1 MPSPRPFIDPATGEI
16 NTAQIISEAVP
27 LGKLIGV
34 FVAGSLPPYA
44 VAFFGAENSALGAL
58 LALLGDFILAV
69 GAGVVLMYVIV
80 RGIQLAG
87 E

>member
-1 MPSPRPFIDPATGEI
+1 MPSPRPFIDPATGELE
-16 NTAQIISEAVP
+16 TARIISEAVP
-27 LGKLIGV
+27 LAKLIGV
-34 FVAGSLPPYA
+34 CVTGSLPPYA
-44 VAFFGAENSALGAL
+44 IVFFGSESSALGAL

-69 GAGVVLMYVIV
+69 GAGVVLMYVIA

>member
-1 MPSPRPFIDPATGEI
+1 MPSGPFIDSATGDV

-27 LGKLIGV
+27 LAKLIGV
-34 FVAGSLPPYA
+34 FVAGSLVPYA
-44 VAFFGAENSALGAL
+44 IVFFGSESSALGAL

-69 GAGVVLMYVIV
+69 GAGVVLMYVIA

>member
-1 MPSPRPFIDPATGEI
+1 MPSSRPFIDPATGELEI
-16 NTAQIISEAVP
+16 ARIISEAVP
-27 LGKLIGV
+27 LAKLIGV
-34 FVAGSLPPYA
+34 FVAVSLPPYA
-44 VAFFGAENSALGAL
+44 VALFGAENTALGAL

-80 RGIQLAG
+80 RGIQLAD

>member
-1 MPSPRPFIDPATGEI
+1 MPSSRPFIDPATGEV
-16 NTAQIISEAVP
+16 NTAQVLSEAIP
-27 LGKLIGV
+27 LAKLIGV
-34 FVAGSLPPYA
+34 FVGGAVLPYA
-44 VAFFGAENSALGAL
+44 IVFFGAENSALGAL

-69 GAGVVLMYVIV
+69 GAGITLMYAIA